1 MYVAVIFKCAMA
13 RVIGVP
19 VNKVQELTDGSAF
32 CFTQTLPRHC
42 LGKAA
47 TQWVQSKIKFSVE
60 CTVECR
66 EQRAESTEH

>member
-32 CFTQTLPRHC
+32 CFTQTLPRQP
-42 LGKAA
+42 L
-47 TQWVQSKIKFSVE
+47 S
-60 CTVECR
+60 ECR
-66 EQRAESTEH
+66 AKYCLVWSARWRAVSSEQRAVNREQ